1 MAYSKDVKKINL
13 GLSQDDLDRFK
24 GVKAFA
30 GLTTDADVVRYC
42 IRATYLAL
50 CNDDCK
56 VEYIENALNMIQDLR
71 VELLAL
77 IRE

>member
-1 MAYSKDVKKINL
+1 MAYTKGMKKINL
-13 GLSQDDLDRFK
+13 ALSSDDLDRFK

-42 IRATYLAL
+42 IRSTFLAL
-50 CNDDCK
+50 CDDNCK
-56 VEYIENALNMIQDLR
+56 VEYIENVLKIIQDLR

>member
-1 MAYSKDVKKINL
+1 MAYNREMKKINL

-24 GVKAFA
+24 GVKAFTN
-30 GLTTDADVVRYC
+30 LTTDADVVRYC
-42 IRATYLAL
+42 IRATYLSL

-56 VEYIENALNMIQDLR
+56 VEYIENALKLINDLR